1 MTNTFSEQLL
11 ERRLSL
17 SDLVQDLKADGHL
30 TDEDLIRIGLSSKV
44 KVHPLVFWQIKT
56 CPMRRPLAPI

>member
-44 KVHPLVFWQIKT
+44 KAHPLVFLADQNL
-56 CPMRRPLAPI
+56 PMRRPLAPI